1 MDAFADELER
11 QGFGNKRITLYD
23 IRSELNHRYKDGRV
37 PFQPPSPEEVFNM
50 LTKENPQTFY
60 IGKLVMVVVT
70 GFQHRKPKREEL
82 DRANPNRNDETGL
95 WQCPFC
101 KQVGFHS
108 FQSLGTKNPMAK
120 IMVIQI

>member
-101 KQVGFHS
+101 KQVDFFISIAFH
-108 FQSLGTKNPMAK
+108 
-120 IMVIQI
+120 